1 MSSQR
6 LWGMGRG
13 GSLPS
18 RPSKLELPISGG
30 LKEGL
35 GWEMDFCALFTLFYG
50 YLAQRC
56 LQDTHTHTHN

>member
-35 GWEMDFCALFTLFYG
+35 GWEMDVFLCPFYFILWLFGSKMFTG
-50 YLAQRC
+50 
-56 LQDTHTHTHN
+56 HTHTHN